1 MANSKNNLILVS
13 TLLMLLQLHFTPS
26 KAAIKGGY
34 WYSESGL
41 AVSNINPSHFT
52 HLFCAFAHLDP
63 NTNKV
68 TISSSDSSQF
78 STFTQ
83 TLQAKNP
90 SVKTLLSIGGG
101 FGPSLAAN
109 FSRMARQAN
118 TRKSFIDSSIQQA
131 RSNNFLGLDLDWEY
145 PSSDTDKTNFAS
157 LIKEWKEAVT
167 KESRT
172 SGKAPLLLSAAVA
185 GSDQITPLKYYP
197 GKDVANN
204 LDFVNVMAYDL
215 FTSEG
220 YPTVTQPPAPWNN
233 PRGQFSAEQGVTEW
247 NKTLGVPLNKL
258 NLGLPFYGYKW
269 SLSDSNKNGLFA
281 PAKQGLGAVKYKDI
295 KNVAAQVVFDSTYV
309 TNYCFKGTDWFGY
322 DDTQSISAKVVN
334 AKQKGLVGYFAWHIE
349 QDSNWAL
356 SQAVSK
362 YAACISSR
370 VFRKSGVPAVD

>member
-1 MANSKNNLILVS
+1 
-13 TLLMLLQLHFTPS
+13 
-26 KAAIKGGY
+26 
-34 WYSESGL
+34 
-41 AVSNINPSHFT
+41 
-52 HLFCAFAHLDP
+52 
-63 NTNKV
+63 
-68 TISSSDSSQF
+68 
-78 STFTQ
+78 
-83 TLQAKNP
+83 
-90 SVKTLLSIGGG
+90 
-101 FGPSLAAN
+101 
-109 FSRMARQAN
+109 MARQAN

-356 SQAVSK
+356 SQADK
-362 YAACISSR
+362 WKFYLE
-370 VFRKSGVPAVD
+370 